1 METSSTHVKGEDI
14 ICVVPLATIV
24 TIFSRKR
31 PKGLGMSLLG
41 VKNDQFSDSILL
53 KGEGYTTTQ
62 VDEYGI
68 LDDKN
73 NKNHSKWV
81 SGKFH
86 IYRFHTN
93 SSNNSKQYNIGSPFL
108 IVCVLTA
115 ITISIFNLSPI
126 IKHPV
131 TL

>member
-41 VKNDQFSDSILL
+41 VKNDQFSDSIIL

-62 VDEYGI
+62 GAEYGI

-73 NKNHSKWV
+73 NKNHTKV
-81 SGKFH
+81 GFREIPH
-86 IYRFHTN
+86 LQVPHQL
-93 SSNNSKQYNIGSPFL
+93 KQ
-108 IVCVLTA
+108 
-115 ITISIFNLSPI
+115 
-126 IKHPV
+126 
-131 TL
+131 